1 MRSGHRADLML
12 TPAARIVQSGTARE
26 QGRGAR
32 PHDGRQAGRREAP
45 RVRTM
50 SQAGRRYPRY
60 QIAIAL
66 PVTCCRKE
74 DGERVGGR
82 GLAMNVSRGGL
93 LVLLS
98 AAVPVETLLSVEVQ
112 TATQRL
118 TSDARVVRVED
129 PRPDGL
135 IPH

>member
-1 MRSGHRADLML
+1 
-12 TPAARIVQSGTARE
+12 
-26 QGRGAR
+26 
-32 PHDGRQAGRREAP
+32 
-45 RVRTM
+45 M

-60 QIAIAL
+60 QIEIAL
-66 PVTCCRKE
+66 PVTCRRKE
-74 DGERVGGR
+74 DGERVGGH
-82 GLAMNVSRGGL
+82 GIAMNVSRGGL

-129 PRPDGL
+129 PRPDGM
-135 IPH
+135 IPHGLAFVAGGEGSELLPELFLLSML